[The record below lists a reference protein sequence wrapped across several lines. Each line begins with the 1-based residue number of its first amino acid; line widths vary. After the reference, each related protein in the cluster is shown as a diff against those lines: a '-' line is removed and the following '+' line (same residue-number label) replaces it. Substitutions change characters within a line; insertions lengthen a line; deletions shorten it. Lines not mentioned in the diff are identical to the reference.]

1 MAQIKQKYPEM
12 FGSMTT
18 EGNAKKDKFDDLL
31 AQRSSEDYY
40 S

>member
-1 MAQIKQKYPEM
+1 MAQIKLKYPEI
-12 FGSMTT
+12 FSSMTT

-31 AQRSSEDYY
+31 AQPSTENYY